1 MQRIRHFGEDALCKS
16 TFYIIHCIAPAAA
29 AAAAAAAT
37 RCQQSHSTPLARAV
51 TPTTVHT
58 VVVSR
63 PLFAAAAAAGR
74 CMLPMLVIKPSGAV
88 QV

>member
-1 MQRIRHFGEDALCKS
+1 MQRIRHFGEDALYKS

>member
-1 MQRIRHFGEDALCKS
+1 MQRIRHFGEDALYKS
-16 TFYIIHCIAPAAA
+16 TFYIIHCIAP

>member
-1 MQRIRHFGEDALCKS
+1 MQRIRHFGEDALYKS

-37 RCQQSHSTPLARAV
+37 RCQHSTPLARAV
-51 TPTTVHT
+51 TPTTVHA
-58 VVVSR
+58 VAVSR
-63 PLFAAAAAAGR
+63 PLFAEAAAAGR

>member
-1 MQRIRHFGEDALCKS
+1 MQRIRHFGEDALYKS

-58 VVVSR
+58 VAVSR
-63 PLFAAAAAAGR
+63 PLFAEAAAAGR